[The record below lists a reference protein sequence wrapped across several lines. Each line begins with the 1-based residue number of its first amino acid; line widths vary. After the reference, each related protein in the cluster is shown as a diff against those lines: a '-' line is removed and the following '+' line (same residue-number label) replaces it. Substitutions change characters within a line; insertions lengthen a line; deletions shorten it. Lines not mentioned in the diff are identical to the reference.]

1 MTDSSINA
9 SRADLQAEIVRLNK
23 IVRVLMDRVENSGDL
38 GNSYFDQVQATVMLE
53 NLVHRRTQ
61 ELEAA
66 LAENRA
72 VNRALSEA
80 EQKFH
85 CVLDQSLVGISMT
98 VDQRFHYVNPK
109 LAEILGYSVEELQ
122 ELGPADITPAEEM
135 PLVLNV
141 IHRALSGDFQ
151 QITFTT
157 RARRKDGSIID
168 VEISGKAPLDI
179 GGRPALIG
187 VWADIT
193 ERLQAEREIVALQ
206 TRLRDQ
212 ALHDALTGLYNR
224 LFLAENLDRE
234 IALAD
239 RHGYSISAVIADLDF
254 FKSVNDRFGHP
265 AGDAALKHL
274 ADLMRQHARAS
285 DIICRYGGEE
295 FLLLMPDTPIEV
307 ARERAEQL
315 RQSLAEQQVA
325 WKNAPISLTASFGVA
340 SYPDDAQSGTELID
354 AADSALYT
362 SKAGGRNRVTRY
374 GHPAEVD
381 QSIRENARQF

>member
-1 MTDSSINA
+1 MNDSSTSPSLA
-9 SRADLQAEIVRLNK
+9 ALQAEIARLNK
-23 IVRVLMDRVENSGDL
+23 VVQVLMDRVEHSGDL
-38 GNSYFDQVQATVMLE
+38 GSSYFDQVQATVMLE
-53 NLVHRRTQ
+53 DLVHRRTQ

-98 VDQRFHYVNPK
+98 IDQRFHYANPK
-109 LAEILGYSVEELQ
+109 FAEILGYSVEEIL
-122 ELGPADITPAEEM
+122 ELGPADITPADDL
-135 PLVLNV
+135 PLVLDV
-141 IHRALSGDFQ
+141 IRRALAGEFQ

-157 RARRKDGSIID
+157 RARRKDGEIIT
-168 VEISGKAPLDI
+168 VEVSGKAPLDI

-193 ERLQAEREIVALQ
+193 ERLAAEREIEALQ

-212 ALHDALTGLYNR
+212 ALHDGLTGLYNR

-234 IALAD
+234 IARAA
-239 RHGYSISAVIADLDF
+239 RHGYPISAVIADLDF
-254 FKSVNDRFGHP
+254 FKSVNDRYGHLG
-265 AGDAALKHL
+265 GDAALTHL

-285 DIICRYGGEE
+285 DIVCRYGGEE

-307 ARERAEQL
+307 ACQRAECL
-315 RQSLAEQQVA
+315 RQSLAEQRVA
-325 WKNAPISLTASFGVA
+325 WKSTPISLTASFGVA
-340 SYPDDAQSGTELID
+340 SYPDDALSGTELIE
-354 AADSALYT
+354 AADSALYA
-362 SKAGGRNRVTRY
+362 SKANGRNRVSR
-374 GHPAEVD
+374 HVRPVEPDPA
-381 QSIRENARQF
+381 S